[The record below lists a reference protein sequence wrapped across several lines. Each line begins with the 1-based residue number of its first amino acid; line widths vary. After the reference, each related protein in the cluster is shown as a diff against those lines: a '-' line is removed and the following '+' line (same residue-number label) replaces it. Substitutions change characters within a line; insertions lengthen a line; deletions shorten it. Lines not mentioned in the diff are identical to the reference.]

1 MDIGKK
7 GSIHMS
13 LSNRSIL
20 ERYASHKLATHA
32 RHIQYMR
39 DRNLKYADWTDEEI
53 DHAFAD
59 AVSCFQSK
67 GGKALESIV
76 ETALHEEQIPFKS
89 QVHLD
94 CNGVIVESNGVT
106 IPDIVFG
113 NPQVGTHI
121 RNYVVMSLKTTS
133 RERSKLDTAWT
144 EKHPPKLFLYAT
156 LEADYPIPEKFQE
169 SERRK
174 LVCAVPRKKDTRQ
187 YKLGFEHIKQEILHA
202 ECSVQASP

>member
-1 MDIGKK
+1 
-7 GSIHMS
+7 
-13 LSNRSIL
+13 
-20 ERYASHKLATHA
+20 
-32 RHIQYMR
+32 MR
-39 DRNLKYADWTDEEI
+39 DRNPKYADWTDEEI
-53 DHAFAD
+53 EHAFAD
-59 AVSCFQSK
+59 VVSCFQSK

-76 ETALHEEQIPFKS
+76 ENALKLEQIPFKS

-94 CNGVIVESNGVT
+94 SNGIIVESNGVT
-106 IPDIVFG
+106 IPDVVFG
-113 NPQVGTHI
+113 DPQLGTHI
-121 RNYVVMSLKTTS
+121 SNYAVMSLKTTS

-169 SERRK
+169 SSTRK
-174 LVCAVPRKKDTRQ
+174 LVCAVPRKKDLRR